1 MSKLGVG
8 VAGVGEMGARHAE
21 NLASLVPKASL
32 VAVAD
37 TNLERARAVAQ
48 ELEVDYHDSI
58 ESLVA
63 RKEIQAVVI
72 VSPAMFHPHTIQLA
86 AAAGK
91 DIFCEKPLALT
102 LEEADVA
109 LEAVAKARVRLQ
121 MGHMRRYDPAYAEA
135 KRRIET
141 GEIGEPVIFKSIGR
155 DAKAPPD
162 SYFEC
167 GWNGT
172 LFHDNSVHDFDL
184 ATWLMDDA
192 VVEVHAFAAA
202 RTLPQLAEHGL
213 FDSGVVNLR
222 FARGAIGN
230 VESFL
235 DARYGYDVRTEIVG
249 TKGTI
254 QVGSLRDVRV
264 QVLTQAGCQNNIVD
278 HFLVRFADAYLIE
291 MVDFIDMV
299 MSDRSPRVTGMDGR
313 QALAVAVAAGTSVR
327 ESRSVRLKTPAKS
340 DQAVGSHVNPAS
352 GRTL

>member
-1 MSKLGVG
+1 MSKLGLG
-8 VAGVGEMGARHAE
+8 VVGVGEMGKRHAE
-21 NLASLVPKASL
+21 NLAGLVPNARL

-37 TNLERARAVAQ
+37 TNLDRARSVAQ
-48 ELEVDYHDSI
+48 ELEVDYYHDSI

-63 RKEIQAVVI
+63 RKDVQAVVI
-72 VSPAMFHPHTIQLA
+72 ASPAKFHPHAIQLA

-102 LEEADVA
+102 LEEADIA
-109 LEAVAKARVRLQ
+109 LEAVAKAGVRLQ

-155 DAKAPPD
+155 DAKAPPA

-192 VVEVHAFAAA
+192 VIEVHTFAAA
-202 RTLPQLAEHGL
+202 RAVPQLGVQGL

-230 VESFL
+230 VESFV

-254 QVGSLRDVRV
+254 QVGSLRDVPI
-264 QVLTQAGCQNNIVD
+264 QFLTEAGSQNKMVD
-278 HFLVRFADAYLIE
+278 HFLVRFAGAYLIE
-291 MVDFIDMV
+291 MRDFVDMV
-299 MSDRSPRVTGMDGR
+299 RSDRLPQVTGADGR
-313 QALAVAVAAGTSVR
+313 QALAVAVAAVTSVR
-327 ESRSVRLKTPAKS
+327 ESRSIQLTAPAKS
-340 DQAVGSHVNPAS
+340 DQAAHV
-352 GRTL
+352 